1 MSATSAEQLTGDFLH
16 DISGRH
22 VLSDNLGSAKYWR
35 DANGVPLPDRS
46 LSTLRLLTI
55 IGGGLGLDHIY
66 LRSPVTGFIKLITFG
81 GFGIWYLWDVLQVF
95 LEKERVVKYGLT
107 APFDVPLPTLT
118 GVGQGMITDQPTGY
132 QTIANFPLYI
142 LSTLLGFT
150 GFDSLIAGNVGL
162 FIRRVFD
169 FGIFALLARS
179 AHNGSKAALFFAAI
193 AGFFVFIPYFT
204 NLWGLVTGYK
214 NDVNYV
220 SVLDW
225 YMQVYN
231 SVGSKV
237 SGTSDGPSEVS
248 ARLQELF
255 GYTTLN
261 RKTIRNKFMVFDPP
275 KSGEAAAASAAVGTG
290 DNIFKAI
297 FWGSPLGVTIYGIVS
312 LVGYFV
318 PFVGSVMDGAV
329 EKSVLNLT
337 LAELAMKKATEA
349 AGSAYAAVEKAAGP
363 ALQEAQRRKEEITSQ
378 IKSVQAQAQGA
389 VNAATQQ
396 VKAVQEQAKGAVNA
410 ATQQVKAVQE
420 QAKGA
425 VNAVQGGATMTR
437 EQAQE
442 LVAGFNY
449 ASVAQEAQRSPY
461 AAAKLAQFEAAQ
473 KVLETQSGGGE
484 ALSHES
490 KILGATI
497 AALIIGGG
505 IKGVID
511 HLIN

>member
-1 MSATSAEQLTGDFLH
+1 MAKPEQLTGDFLH

-22 VLSDNLGSAKYWR
+22 ILSDNLGSAKYWR

-46 LSTLRLLTI
+46 LGTLRLLTI

-66 LRSPVTGFIKLITFG
+66 LRSPVTGFIKLITLG
-81 GFGIWYLWDVLQVF
+81 GFGIWYLWDILQVF

-107 APFDVPLPTLT
+107 APFDVPLPSLT

-150 GFDSLIAGNVGL
+150 GFDSLIAGNIGL

-169 FGIFALLARS
+169 FGIFTALAFSAR
-179 AHNGSKAALFFAAI
+179 NGSKTALFFATI

-220 SVLDW
+220 SILDW
-225 YMQVYN
+225 YMQAYN
-231 SVGSKV
+231 KTGPKV
-237 SGTSDGPSEVS
+237 SEDPDAPSKVS

-261 RKTIRNKFMVFDPP
+261 RSTIRKRFMVYDPP
-275 KSGEAAAASAAVGTG
+275 KSGEAAAATATAGTG

-318 PFVGSVMDGAV
+318 PFVGGVMDSAV

-337 LAELAMKKATEA
+337 TAQILAEQ
-349 AGSAYAAVEKAAGP
+349 VEKAAGGVYGALNAATGP
-363 ALQEAQRRKEEITSQ
+363 AL
-378 IKSVQAQAQGA
+378 AQAKAVQGA

-396 VKAVQEQAKGAVNA
+396 AKAVQEQAQG
-410 ATQQVKAVQE
+410 T
-420 QAKGA
+420 
-425 VNAVQGGATMTR
+425 VNAV
-437 EQAQE
+437 
-442 LVAGFNY
+442 
-449 ASVAQEAQRSPY
+449 
-461 AAAKLAQFEAAQ
+461 
-473 KVLETQSGGGE
+473 TQTGGGE